1 MARIDSLG
9 ESFQYPVSDK
19 KKANRK
25 EKTHHR
31 VFSHLVESA
40 DGSTAPDTGDYDG
53 AGRHRALEE
62 LLDDVFAAG
71 DHLKSAPTL
80 EAIKDYR
87 QKVKAF
93 VKYAVEHSIAVEETT
108 SGANILKRKRFT
120 LVKVIDEKLESLALS
135 VLAAQKEQLTI
146 LAQIDEI
153 NGLLVN
159 FMS

>member
-19 KKANRK
+19 KKAARK
-25 EKTHHR
+25 EKTPR
-31 VFSHLVESA
+31 RTFARLVESA
-40 DGSTAPDTGDYDG
+40 DGSAAPDTGNWDG
-53 AGRHRALEE
+53 AGGHRALEE
-62 LLDDVFAAG
+62 LLDDVFTAG

-80 EAIKDYR
+80 DAIKDYR

-93 VKYAVEHSIAVEETT
+93 VRYAVEHSIAVEETT

-135 VLAAQKEQLTI
+135 VLAAQKEQLAI